1 MNREGR
7 GVPSEVLQ
15 QIRDRIDLV
24 ELISSY
30 VSLTKAGQN
39 FKGLCPF
46 HSEKSPSFSVSPA
59 RQMFYCFGCSV
70 GGDAFTFLMKQEG
83 LDFMEAVRELSQ
95 RSGVP
100 LPVRTER
107 SSPSVSGVSRE
118 RYFQI
123 YETAAGWYHQNLLK
137 SPEGRRAREY
147 LLQRGIT
154 EESWE
159 RFQLGYAPDDWHG
172 VGKWLERQGVKPE
185 ELVKTGLSIR
195 KEQSE
200 GGRISIYDRFRSR
213 VIFPISDARGQ
224 VIAFGGR
231 TMGTDS
237 TAKYLNSPET
247 DYFCKSR
254 SLYGLPQARV
264 SGSAAGCLYLV
275 EGYFDVIT
283 LHQYGLANAVAPLG
297 TALTADHVQM
307 LHRLVPSVRLLFDG
321 DAAGV
326 GAALRTLDLFMNS
339 GVEVRVVLFPQ
350 GEDPDS
356 FMRTNGVQAFREL
369 EEKAPTL
376 LDFAITSILNKT
388 QQNSI
393 QDRIKRADDI
403 LAILHKTKNPI
414 EKDEYLKIL
423 SERLGIRQELLQKRM
438 PTLRIAVPGGKPS
451 HSAPEKPLTHV
462 VPKGKAEERDLIILL
477 LQGRLEADHLA
488 HLEEEKFTV
497 ELYREIVRHVEVH
510 REASGLV
517 DVESLRGD
525 LTSDPVFESAVSQ
538 LCVWEMQLENQAEHI
553 QGCLRTLEGKWLQR
567 ILEGVTTRLKTAERE
582 GRQEEVDRLN
592 AEINAL
598 LGRKAVLM
606 AS

>member
-339 GVEVRVVLFPQ
+339 GLEVRVVLFPQ

-438 PTLRIAVPGGKPS
+438 PTLRIAVPGGKSS